1 MVINIEMKSNQI
13 AELSLKVSLFHK
25 FFLCV
30 TYFYL
35 HEDYCTLVCGTYV
48 HISWKILDM
57 NIQASNDC
65 TTTYSIQ
72 PNYVLQG
79 LNSNR

>member
-1 MVINIEMKSNQI
+1 MKSNQI

-48 HISWKILDM
+48 HISWE
-57 NIQASNDC
+57 NIGYE
-65 TTTYSIQ
+65 YSSIK
-72 PNYVLQG
+72 
-79 LNSNR
+79 